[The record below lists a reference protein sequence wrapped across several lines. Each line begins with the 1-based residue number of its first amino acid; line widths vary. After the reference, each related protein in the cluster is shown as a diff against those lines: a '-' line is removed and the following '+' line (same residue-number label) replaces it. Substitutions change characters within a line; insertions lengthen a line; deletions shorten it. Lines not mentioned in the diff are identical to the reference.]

1 MRWTFIYLVS
11 NSNVLIATGG
21 HVCSSNPR
29 FWWAVVLSCCSA
41 WLLIIKHGAARRLT
55 LIISLSPK
63 TLDRDAA
70 TWVGWLSIL
79 NSINMYLF
87 MESARIIMCNKFP
100 LWTYCDPFPFTLPCH
115 STSIDR
121 SPPPLLMRN
130 CSTRTRYQWI
140 NQSHWSTAFNIFVS
154 CASIFRFAGL
164 FKATRYPCR
173 GYLFYDLAAYSR
185 LFHEQP
191 AGPAYLWSGF
201 MNSSVRR
208 WTGQFILYVGVIR
221 KLGQGC
227 QLLVFIVMG
236 ARPIPT
242 ACTPVL
248 GCLKWPNE
256 NLWASSHSNNI
267 LFHRCAK
274 LIRYFGTGSEQVVD
288 SLYRTNEHGPECL
301 KSLPSIGKME

>member
-1 MRWTFIYLVS
+1 MPQYIDRQIPTSVTNAKLFYAGQIPVDKSKSLIHSIQYFRFLCLYFQIRRAFQGHQISMPRIFILWS
-11 NSNVLIATGG
+11 GCVLA
-21 HVCSSNPR
+21 
-29 FWWAVVLSCCSA
+29 
-41 WLLIIKHGAARRLT
+41 
-55 LIISLSPK
+55 
-63 TLDRDAA
+63 
-70 TWVGWLSIL
+70 
-79 NSINMYLF
+79 
-87 MESARIIMCNKFP
+87 
-100 LWTYCDPFPFTLPCH
+100 PFP
-115 STSIDR
+115 R
-121 SPPPLLMRN
+121 
-130 CSTRTRYQWI
+130 
-140 NQSHWSTAFNIFVS
+140 A
-154 CASIFRFAGL
+154 
-164 FKATRYPCR
+164 
-173 GYLFYDLAAYSR
+173 
-185 LFHEQP
+185 

-236 ARPIPT
+236 ARPTPT

-256 NLWASSHSNNI
+256 NLWASSHSSNI